1 MRVPFVDLAAQY
13 RAHRSEFDDAMRRV
27 IERTAFIG
35 GEFVKE
41 FEDSYARAYGVKHC
55 IPVAN
60 GTDAIYIAL
69 KMLDLGPGDEVITT
83 AGSWIST
90 SEAISQT
97 GATPVFVDVDEFYN
111 IDADLVEAKITSRTK
126 AILPVHLYGQAA
138 RLDRLADISRRN
150 NLLLVEDCAQA
161 HFAEFDGKLVG
172 TVGNAGTFSFYPGKN
187 LGAYG
192 DAGAIVTNDDSLARR
207 CRIYANHGALRKHEH
222 EKEGINSR
230 LDGLQA
236 ALLTSKLRHI
246 HDWTQRRQNVAA
258 AYDRK
263 LIEQSQVVVPLRTP
277 GATHVFHLYV
287 VRVPDR
293 DALKEHLAAAGIETA
308 IHYPTPLPFL
318 AAYEHMNHI
327 PADFPRAYS
336 YHKEI
341 LSLPIFPEMTQEMV
355 EYVCRCIQT
364 FYA

>member
-1 MRVPFVDLAAQY
+1 MQ
-13 RAHRSEFDDAMRRV
+13 RV
-27 IERTAFIG
+27 IERTAFVG

-41 FEDSYARAYGVKHC
+41 FEESYARAYGVRYC

-69 KMLDLGPGDEVITT
+69 KMLDLGPRDEVITT

-97 GATPVFVDVDEFYN
+97 GARPVFVDVDESYN
-111 IDADLVEAKITSRTK
+111 IDPDLIEAKITARTR

-138 RLDRLADISRRN
+138 RMDKLTDICRRH

-161 HFAEFDGKLVG
+161 HFAEFEGKRVG
-172 TVGNAGTFSFYPGKN
+172 TVGIAGTFSFYPGKN

-192 DAGAIVTNDDSLARR
+192 DAGAIVTNDDALARR

-222 EKEGINSR
+222 EIEGINSR

-236 ALLTSKLRHI
+236 ALLTCKLRYI
-246 HDWTQRRQNVAA
+246 HEWTQRRRDVAA
-258 AYDRK
+258 AYDRI
-263 LIEQSQVVVPLRTP
+263 LGEVPQVIIPPRTP

-293 DALKEHLAAAGIETA
+293 DALKEHLASAGIETA
-308 IHYPTPLPFL
+308 IHYPTPLPLL
-318 AAYEHMNHI
+318 AAYKQMNHD
-327 PADFPRAYS
+327 PADFPRAYR

-355 EYVCRCIQT
+355 EYVCQCIHS
-364 FYA
+364 FFA